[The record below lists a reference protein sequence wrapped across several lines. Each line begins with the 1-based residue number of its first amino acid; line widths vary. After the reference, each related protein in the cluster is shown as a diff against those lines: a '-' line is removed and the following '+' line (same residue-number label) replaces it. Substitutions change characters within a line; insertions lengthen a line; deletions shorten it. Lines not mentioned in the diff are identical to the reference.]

1 MKYLIILF
9 LIITILQ
16 FKPLRLSEVE
26 KLIPKTITVEV
37 VGHLKTPGL
46 FEVENYSTINDLVK
60 DLELFEDSSLDHYSL
75 TEQLVANQVISVGQK
90 SKEKK
95 ISINSASKEEL
106 MSLRGVG
113 EVMADR
119 IITYRNENGGF
130 SKLDDLKNVKGIG
143 DKVFLNIKDFII
155 L

>member
-1 MKYLIILF
+1 MKYLIIFF

>member
-130 SKLDDLKNVKGIG
+130 SKLDELKNVKGIG

>member
-60 DLELFEDSSLDHYSL
+60 DLELFE
-75 TEQLVANQVISVGQK
+75 IGR
-90 SKEKK
+90 
-95 ISINSASKEEL
+95 ASCRE
-106 MSLRGVG
+106 RV
-113 EVMADR
+113 
-119 IITYRNENGGF
+119 
-130 SKLDDLKNVKGIG
+130 
-143 DKVFLNIKDFII
+143 
-155 L
+155 

>member
-46 FEVENYSTINDLVK
+46 FEVDNYSTINDLVK

>member
-9 LIITILQ
+9 LIISIVQ

-37 VGHLKTPGL
+37 VGHLKSPGL
-46 FEVENYSTINDLVK
+46 IEVANYSTINDLLK

-75 TEQLVANQVISVGQK
+75 NEQLSHNQVISVAQK
-90 SKEKK
+90 SEVKK
-95 ISINSASKEEL
+95 LSINSASIEEL
-106 MSLRGVG
+106 KSLKGVG
-113 EVMADR
+113 EVMAAR
-119 IITYRNENGGF
+119 IIAYRNEHGGF
-130 SKLDDLKNVKGIG
+130 SKLEDLKNVKGIG